1 MVEEGGETE
10 PAGRA
15 VTPGGEARYEQIGR
29 RYAVTRR
36 EDPRIA
42 AHVRGALG
50 PARTVVNV
58 GAGTGN
64 YEPPDLGVVAV
75 EPSEVMIAQ
84 RGGRPAPAVRGVA
97 EALPFPGGAFD
108 AALAFLTVHHW
119 TDLARGMGEL
129 RRVAVR
135 QVVFLFESSVTGG
148 FWAIDYWPE
157 ALEVPAER
165 DAPGVERLEELLDV
179 REVRVVPVP
188 IDCTDGFGAAYYGR
202 PEAYLDPDV
211 QAGMSWL
218 ALLPDEVRA
227 AGSERLSAD
236 LASGAWDRRLG
247 HLRELP
253 ELDVGYRLV
262 IAGD

>member
-1 MVEEGGETE
+1 MSGGGE
-10 PAGRA
+10 R
-15 VTPGGEARYEQIGR
+15 RYERIGHG
-29 RYAVTRR
+29 YATARR

-42 AHVRGALG
+42 APVRDALG

-64 YEPPDLGVVAV
+64 YEPQDRVVVAV

-84 RGGRPAPAVRGVA
+84 RAGRPAPAVRGVA
-97 EALPFPGGAFD
+97 EALPFPTGAFD

-119 TDLARGMGEL
+119 SDLAQGVSEL
-129 RRVAVR
+129 RRVARR

-148 FWAIDYWPE
+148 FWAIGYFPE
-157 ALEVPAER
+157 ALDVPTER
-165 DAPGVERLEELLDV
+165 DAPGVDRLGQLLDV
-179 REVRVVPVP
+179 REVRPVLVPR
-188 IDCTDGFGAAYYGR
+188 DCTDGFGAAYWGR

-218 ALLPDEVRA
+218 AVLPAGVRA
-227 AGSERLSAD
+227 RGTARLAAD
-236 LASGAWDRRLG
+236 LESGAWDRRLG
-247 HLRELP
+247 HLRRLP